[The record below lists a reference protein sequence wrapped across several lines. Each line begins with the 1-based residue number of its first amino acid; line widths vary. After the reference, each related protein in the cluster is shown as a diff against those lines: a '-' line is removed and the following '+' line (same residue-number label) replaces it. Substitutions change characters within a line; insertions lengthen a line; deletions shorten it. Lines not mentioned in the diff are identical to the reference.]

1 MISIAFGDGSARFS
15 VKYPT
20 IKNTCKICGLMASSM
35 DLSLAQRPR
44 GLHALFFFFPPMKTH
59 ACLELL
65 NRMLALMQPG
75 SFIIRFSERNAGQL
89 VVVYKN
95 GKEEVRYDTLHPLSL
110 TPLKHTMHVITTN
123 LWLQAL
129 SGY

>member
-1 MISIAFGDGSARFS
+1 MWTHGLIYGFITRAETERFARS
-15 VKYPT
+15 V
-20 IKNTCKICGLMASSM
+20 
-35 DLSLAQRPR
+35 
-44 GLHALFFFFPPMKTH
+44 FFFPPMKTH

>member
-1 MISIAFGDGSARFS
+1 
-15 VKYPT
+15 
-20 IKNTCKICGLMASSM
+20 
-35 DLSLAQRPR
+35 
-44 GLHALFFFFPPMKTH
+44 
-59 ACLELL
+59 
-65 NRMLALMQPG
+65 MLALMQPG

-95 GKEEVRYDTLHPLSL
+95 GKEEVRYDSPPPLPYSTRAQL
-110 TPLKHTMHVITTN
+110 PARYNNK